1 MIAGHPGT
9 VLAVMVP
16 KAEDPALL
24 EALKLHLPAD
34 TGVIPLIETAAGVV
48 RASDVC
54 AMTGVV
60 RPLFGSRDLAAQLGA
75 DHQIRDALRH
85 ARSALVL
92 AAAASRCAA
101 PIDGVTTSLTDDSQ
115 LRVDLDHAVTLG
127 FTGKLCI
134 HPCQVAIAN
143 QRLSP
148 SDAGLRWARDVIAAA
163 QDGSV
168 TVYDGHMIDPP
179 VVLRARA
186 IISRAHPTDSAHTP
200 PIEGQAPDPHIK

>member
-48 RASDVC
+48 RAPDVC

-75 DHQIRDALRH
+75 DHQIRDACGMRVRPSCSPPRPAGAPLP
-85 ARSALVL
+85 SMALLPASPRL
-92 AAAASRCAA
+92 ATPRGPGSR
-101 PIDGVTTSLTDDSQ
+101 G
-115 LRVDLDHAVTLG
+115 
-127 FTGKLCI
+127 
-134 HPCQVAIAN
+134 HP
-143 QRLSP
+143 RLHRQ
-148 SDAGLRWARDVIAAA
+148 AL
-163 QDGSV
+163 
-168 TVYDGHMIDPP
+168 
-179 VVLRARA
+179 
-186 IISRAHPTDSAHTP
+186 HTP
-200 PIEGQAPDPHIK
+200 LPGRHSKPAPFPVRCWPQMGPRCHRGGTRRISHGI

>member
-48 RASDVC
+48 RAPDVC

-101 PIDGVTTSLTDDSQ
+101 PIDGVTTSLTETRNSAWTWIT
-115 LRVDLDHAVTLG
+115 R
-127 FTGKLCI
+127 
-134 HPCQVAIAN
+134 
-143 QRLSP
+143 SP
-148 SDAGLRWARDVIAAA
+148 SASPASSAYTPAR
-163 QDGSV
+163 S
-168 TVYDGHMIDPP
+168 P
-179 VVLRARA
+179 
-186 IISRAHPTDSAHTP
+186 
-200 PIEGQAPDPHIK
+200 